1 MKEKKVAP
9 PKEFTE
15 NVYVIQDLIKKV
27 PEMYKAAQRDWNA
40 GQKKAQQ
47 LLYGSLGYY
56 AYHNIPYPEKRQA
69 QDLNIWSAEPASLDI
84 EDPE

>member
-27 PEMYKAAQRDWNA
+27 PELYKAAQREWNDK
-40 GQKKAQQ
+40 QKEMMR
-47 LLYGSLGYY
+47 S
-56 AYHNIPYPEKRQA
+56 PYPYYEYGVPFPPYPNA
-69 QDLNIWSAEPASLDI
+69 DLHIWSCGSSI
-84 EDPE
+84 SREDPE